1 MPPQKRLGLND
12 EKRLLPGAYCSCQ
25 KDEEHPVGL
34 LEDWSFDMSAEDDQ
48 LLSEEGVFCHEF
60 RLASGKI
67 CQRPHQERGGG
78 VRFGPVYEAVMKR
91 LKAKACQPFDEEK
104 NPMHSVGYP
113 F

>member
-12 EKRLLPGAYCSCQ
+12 EKRLLPGPNRPRQ
-25 KDEEHPVGL
+25 KNQEHPVRFGTG
-34 LEDWSFDMSAEDDQ
+34 WSFRLSPEDDQ

-67 CQRPHQERGGG
+67 CQRPHQERDVG
-78 VRFGPVYEAVMKR
+78 VRFGPVYEAVVKR